1 MEKDILCMVLI
12 SSLEISTACSIL
24 LLEDA
29 GKPASSDCE
38 KTDFLQ
44 KTILLKYILR
54 LTGALSGSV

>member
-1 MEKDILCMVLI
+1 MYKLIIILRSKILVFLTH
-12 SSLEISTACSIL
+12 SLAWCAT
-24 LLEDA
+24 
-29 GKPASSDCE
+29 SDCE